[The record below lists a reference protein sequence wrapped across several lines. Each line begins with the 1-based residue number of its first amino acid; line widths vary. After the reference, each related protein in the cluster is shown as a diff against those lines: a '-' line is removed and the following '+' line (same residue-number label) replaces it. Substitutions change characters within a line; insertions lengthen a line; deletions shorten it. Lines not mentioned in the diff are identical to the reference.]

1 MGAARNNESADEVRT
16 ELPEDLGEVSDF
28 FRAIGKQIKLLRERA
43 GMTQKELA
51 EQVGYGEHLIGA
63 VERGTRTPQPELLV
77 ATDKLLDAGGLLAVT
92 TDDVMNAR
100 AKARLRH
107 PAWFRDYAALEVVSI
122 ETHNFATLDIPGLL
136 QTEEHAR
143 AVYAMR
149 QPPLSEEVIELRV
162 AARMARQEVLT
173 RWPRGLFSWVIDES
187 VLRRPL
193 GGWEVHATQLRRLL
207 EVGRS
212 RGMVVQVLPLNRAE
226 HAGMGG
232 PFILITPKGRPQHG
246 YIEVQT
252 SSRLITDLNEVQIM
266 NARYSILRAQAYSPE
281 ESLALIEKI
290 LGER

>member
-51 EQVGYGEHLIGA
+51 ERVGYGEHLIGA

-290 LGER
+290 LGEL